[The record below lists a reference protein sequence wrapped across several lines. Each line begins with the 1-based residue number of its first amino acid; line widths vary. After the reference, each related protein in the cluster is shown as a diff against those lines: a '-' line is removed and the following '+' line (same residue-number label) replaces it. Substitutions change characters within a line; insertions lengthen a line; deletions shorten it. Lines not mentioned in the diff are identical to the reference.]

1 MSVVSGNVSSGSFA
15 LRLLSLAA
23 APLIAIGSA
32 CSGDK
37 PNNPQS
43 NTTDVSVTE
52 TTKNPLAGLNAAA
65 VAGKTLYAVNCASCH
80 GDDGKGEGDFA
91 ASLPTKPSN
100 LTAENVVSA
109 TDGKI
114 FLVIKNGTM
123 RDGKVTMPPA
133 RGVTD
138 EQIWQ
143 IVSYVR
149 TLSENQSKNQTG
161 NKKED

>member
-1 MSVVSGNVSSGSFA
+1 MMRRGEDGTDGNNG
-15 LRLLSLAA
+15 LLILAA
-23 APLIAIGSA
+23 ASLIVLGAA
-32 CSGDK
+32 CSCGK

-43 NTTDVSVTE
+43 TTAPVSADVTE
-52 TTKNPLAGLNAAA
+52 TTKNPLADLNAAA
-65 VAGKTLYAVNCASCH
+65 AAGKTLYAVNCASCH

-91 ASLPTKPSN
+91 ASLPAKPSN
-100 LTAENVVSA
+100 LTADEVVSA

-114 FLVIKNGTM
+114 FLVIRNGKM
-123 RDGKVTMPPA
+123 KDGKVTMAPA

-143 IVSYVR
+143 IVSYIR
-149 TLSENQSKNQTG
+149 ALSDNKAG